1 MSEQGWQRM
10 DKESFSEF
18 VVAFISVFFNTNL
31 PARSVISLTFDSL
44 IQSSKIPKAQTSNRY
59 MQFKDCMF
67 DIDTGKL
74 LVFTERIV
82 PRIRYDLELGDIQPT
97 EEPPKQFST
106 FIKQVVEGDKE
117 YEEFVYQMIGYI
129 ISPVN
134 TDHYNG
140 IFLYG
145 PGSNGKS
152 VILELISSFFFET
165 DVSLKNLSSFNS
177 RVVLS
182 ALDQKQIIISH
193 ESTSVKSN
201 CIALSALK
209 SIVADGKVHIEE
221 KGKDGRDAEV
231 ELKAVMATN
240 EKIYFSKEN
249 LRAMSRR
256 IVVLP
261 FKNVVTEEDRD
272 PDLKKKLLDE
282 RTEIM
287 AFLLSKIQEV
297 SAPGFQWN
305 PPDIVKEEQ

>member
-1 MSEQGWQRM
+1 
-10 DKESFSEF
+10 
-18 VVAFISVFFNTNL
+18 
-31 PARSVISLTFDSL
+31 
-44 IQSSKIPKAQTSNRY
+44 
-59 MQFKDCMF
+59 
-67 DIDTGKL
+67 
-74 LVFTERIV
+74 
-82 PRIRYDLELGDIQPT
+82 
-97 EEPPKQFST
+97 ST

-165 DVSLKNLSSFNS
+165 DVSLKNLSSFIS
-177 RVVLS
+177 RFDLS
-182 ALDQKQIIISH
+182 GHDKTQIIISH

-201 CIALSALK
+201 SIALSALK
-209 SIVADGKVHIEE
+209 SILADGKVHIEE

-249 LRAMSRR
+249 LRDMSRR
-256 IVVLP
+256 IDVLP

-272 PDLKKKLLDE
+272 YDFKKKM
-282 RTEIM
+282 IYY
-287 AFLLSKIQEV
+287 S
-297 SAPGFQWN
+297 N
-305 PPDIVKEEQ
+305 DIRCDI